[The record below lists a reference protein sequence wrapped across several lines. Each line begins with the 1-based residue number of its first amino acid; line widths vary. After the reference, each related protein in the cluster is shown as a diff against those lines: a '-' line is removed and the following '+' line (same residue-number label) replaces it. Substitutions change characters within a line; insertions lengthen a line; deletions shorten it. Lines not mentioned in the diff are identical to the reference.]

1 MNDKIHDPLVI
12 AGREFKSRLIVGTSR
27 YPDPHVMLDALA
39 ASGTELVTVSVRR
52 VNLSDGSRESFLA
65 MLRGKYSILPNTAGC
80 TQRKKRCSPHTSRAK
95 RSTPTG

>member
-52 VNLSDGSRESFLA
+52 VNLADGSQEKQKKVDQAVDAINKKF
-65 MLRGKYSILPNTAGC
+65 GKSVVN
-80 TQRKKRCSPHTSRAK
+80 RKLT
-95 RSTPTG
+95 